1 MNKYERALELISKEI
16 NNDHLDNEFQVLDEL
31 IDKAT
36 PMNVHNS
43 SVMANGTACWLC
55 PKCKEFVYY
64 TDKYCSSCGQ
74 RIEWK

>member
-1 MNKYERALELISKEI
+1 MNKYQEAFERTKQVVTIDTLDDFITLKEL
-16 NNDHLDNEFQVLDEL
+16 V
-31 IDKAT
+31 DKAT

-74 RIEWK
+74 RISWW